1 MILFYVNHY
10 FILTDIF
17 SSFREICEPHQGLSE
32 EQIQQESTQLYTELK
47 VRADNAISKF
57 LQNLELLPE
66 MDDPN
71 KKCLGL
77 MTTGVLDLETRNKKI
92 ESASESGDVNVL
104 NYSSR
109 TKRKMETQPRFGQ
122 NKTKKH

>member
-1 MILFYVNHY
+1 
-10 FILTDIF
+10 
-17 SSFREICEPHQGLSE
+17 
-32 EQIQQESTQLYTELK
+32 
-47 VRADNAISKF
+47 
-57 LQNLELLPE
+57 